1 MRSKYL
7 RFKFFLLVFGV
18 IGVLSIIMLSTGQL
32 SYKINKNAENYIILR
47 TSFVE
52 NKSKLEIYS
61 EDKKINE
68 ESIGQGALNSLI
80 KHKNDFY
87 ISSRYKGDY
96 YILSKNGRLI
106 KKRIESGKGITN
118 TFYNND
124 KITFITNWGQKK
136 EKGIISYTSG
146 IYLLNAKS
154 EPVEFVLNNGFFT
167 SGTFF
172 NNHIYVLTFD
182 PTVKEEQILKVNFNG
197 EIVKKFVLGRSPRFE
212 FRSITTSNDLI
223 YMYSNDGKLLFID
236 TADNLQEIPLTNGT
250 GKVFKIFPAYQGI
263 HVLFYNGVFI
273 QIKQNKVNSVL
284 KLQNESN
291 EHLISIQS
299 KIKGKVLHV
308 LYTFD
313 KAYYGKSY
321 KYEGLIRQY
330 SIDDGSVLA
339 NFYLEKLDNLRLVDF
354 DITNN

>member
-1 MRSKYL
+1 L
-7 RFKFFLLVFGV
+7 C
-18 IGVLSIIMLSTGQL
+18 
-32 SYKINKNAENYIILR
+32 NAND
-47 TSFVE
+47 
-52 NKSKLEIYS
+52 S
-61 EDKKINE
+61 EGKKINE
-68 ESIGQGALNSLI
+68 ENIDQGALNSLTM
-80 KHKNDFY
+80 HKDTYY

-96 YILSKNGRLI
+96 YILPKNSRLT
-106 KKRIESGKGITN
+106 KKRIESGKGVTN

-124 KITFITNWGQKK
+124 KITFITNWGQKN
-136 EKGIISYTSG
+136 EKGTISYTSG
-146 IYLLNAKS
+146 IYLLNDKS

-182 PTVKEEQILKVNFNG
+182 PTVKEEQILKVNLNG

-212 FRSITTSNDLI
+212 FRSITTSNDFV

-250 GKVFKIFPAYQGI
+250 GKVFKIFPDYQGI

-330 SIDDGSVLA
+330 SLDDGSVLA
-339 NFYLEKLDNLRLVDF
+339 DFYLEKLDNLRLVDF